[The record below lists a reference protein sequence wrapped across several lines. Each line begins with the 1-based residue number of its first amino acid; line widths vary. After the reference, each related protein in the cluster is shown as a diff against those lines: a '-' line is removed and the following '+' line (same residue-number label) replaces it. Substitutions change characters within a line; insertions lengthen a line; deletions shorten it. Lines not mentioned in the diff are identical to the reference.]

1 MPLTPC
7 PGELPAEV
15 TGFVGRQAELTALS
29 SLLRTA
35 RLITI
40 TGPGGVGKTR
50 IALRAA
56 KLAANRF
63 VDGVYL
69 AELASLHD
77 PELLPHTIAACLGL
91 PKQDVLPPL
100 ETVLDFLHRRR
111 VLLIL
116 DTCEHLVDACAA
128 FAAIVLRTTA
138 TVTVLATSRQPL
150 DADGEHTRA
159 IPPLPVPEPD
169 APDAGRGDAVE
180 LFAQR
185 AAEAAPGFTLT
196 SANLGEVIRLCQWL
210 DGIPLAIELTAVRLR
225 AVPLRELTGRLTD
238 RFTPLAGQRRGTL
251 PQHQT
256 MRNAIGWSYD
266 LCTPAQQL
274 LWTRLSVF
282 AGTFGITD
290 AELVCAG
297 DPLGSADVLQALID
311 LVDRSV
317 VLPAHAEVTGGGLA
331 RYRLLDTIREF
342 GAEKLAASGEE
353 TTLRIRH
360 IKHYTAM
367 ARYFGANP
375 VGEDQL
381 DRYRELRAAHDN
393 IRTALENAFAI
404 DGMDAEAASLATELY
419 AYWQISGL
427 LSEGRYWLAKVLD
440 RFPGP
445 SPERAWALVMT
456 GIVAIFQGQ
465 IGDALAAIDEGI
477 AMADSLGEQLTAARG
492 YGHRTLAYG
501 MSGKL
506 DEAAAAGRV
515 ALTRAQALD
524 DFPGLVALDAEM
536 TMVYLQAGDA
546 VHALERAATGLGRLP
561 EESAERWM
569 QGWLNYCTGFAQ
581 LLLGSLDDSAA
592 ALGTAL
598 AMNHELGE
606 RVTMAYCLEALGWLA
621 ATREQHDRAA
631 WLLGAADPL
640 WQRAGRRLSGDANL
654 EQFHQRAVKTAC
666 ETLGDQAYTSLFD
679 QGAHETLDRVVEFAT
694 ASPATTGLTGAGPVS
709 MVPVSMVPAS
719 TGPTDAVLTRRER
732 QIAELVADGLSNRE
746 IADHLVISK
755 RTVDAHLDHIF
766 GKLELSSRVQLA
778 TWLKSHPLGEVP
790 RLAFTG
796 TGRCAGRGGE

>member
-1 MPLTPC
+1 MPLTPH

-15 TGFVGRQAELTALS
+15 TGFVGRHAELAELTAL
-29 SLLRTA
+29 LQTA
-35 RLITI
+35 RLVTV

-56 KLAANRF
+56 RQLTAAF
-63 VDGVYL
+63 DDGVYL

-100 ETVLDFLHRRR
+100 ETVLDFLHGRR

-116 DTCEHLVDACAA
+116 DTCEHLVDACAV
-128 FAAIVLRTTA
+128 FAGAVLRTTA
-138 TVTVLATSRQPL
+138 EVTVLATSRQPL

-159 IPPLPVPEPD
+159 VPPLPVPEPD
-169 APDAGRGDAVE
+169 APDAGCDDAVE

-185 AAEAAPGFTLT
+185 AAKAAPGFTLT
-196 SANLGEVIRLCQWL
+196 SANLGEVIRLCRWL

-238 RFTPLAGQRRGTL
+238 RFAPMAGQRRGTL

-274 LWTRLSVF
+274 LWARLSVF
-282 AGTFGITD
+282 AGTFGIAD
-290 AELVCAG
+290 AELVCGG
-297 DPLGSADVLQALID
+297 DPLGPADVVQALID

-317 VLPAHAEVTGGGLA
+317 VLPAHVELPDGTGLA

-342 GAEKLAASGEE
+342 GAEKLTALGED
-353 TTLRIRH
+353 TTLRTRH
-360 IKHYTAM
+360 IQRYAAL
-367 ARYFGANP
+367 ARDFGANP
-375 VGEDQL
+375 LGEDQL
-381 DRYRELRAAHDN
+381 VRYRELRAAHDN
-393 IRTALENAFAI
+393 VRAALENAFALG
-404 DGMDAEAASLATELY
+404 GMDAEAASLASDLY

-440 RFPGP
+440 VFTGP

-477 AMADSLGEQLTAARG
+477 ALADDLGEPLIAARG
-492 YGHRTLAYG
+492 FGHRTLAYG
-501 MSGKL
+501 MLGKL
-506 DEAAAAGRV
+506 DEAAAAG
-515 ALTRAQALD
+515 LIAQARAEAID

-546 VHALERAATGLGRLP
+546 ARALDRAAAGLGRLP
-561 EESAERWM
+561 EGSSERWM

-581 LLLGSLDDSAA
+581 LLLGSLDASADS
-592 ALGTAL
+592 LRTAL

-606 RVTMAYCLEALGWLA
+606 RVTMAYCLETLGWLA

-640 WQRAGRRLSGDANL
+640 WQRAGRRLSGDTNL
-654 EQFHQRAVKTAC
+654 EQFHQQAAKSVR
-666 ETLGDQAYTSLFD
+666 ETLGDSAYTTVFG
-679 QGAHETLDRVVEFAT
+679 QGAHETLERVVEFAT
-694 ASPATTGLTGAGPVS
+694 AAATGLA
-709 MVPVSMVPAS
+709 VPAAS
-719 TGPTDAVLTRRER
+719 AVLTRREH

-766 GKLELSSRVQLA
+766 SKLGLSSRVQLA
-778 TWLKSHPLGEVP
+778 TWLKSGH
-790 RLAFTG
+790 
-796 TGRCAGRGGE
+796 

>member
-1 MPLTPC
+1 MSLTPV

-15 TGFVGRQAELTALS
+15 SGFVGRQAELSALS
-29 SLLRTA
+29 ALLRTA
-35 RLITI
+35 RMVTV

-56 KLAANRF
+56 RLVSGQF
-63 VDGVYL
+63 SDGVYL
-69 AELASLHD
+69 AELASLHE

-91 PKQDVLPPL
+91 PKQDVKPPL
-100 ETVLDFLHRRR
+100 ETVLDFLHGRR

-116 DTCEHLVDACAA
+116 DTCEHLVDACAE
-128 FAAIVLRTTA
+128 FASSVLRATA

-150 DADGEHTRA
+150 DTDGEYTRA

-169 APDAGRGDAVE
+169 APGVGCDDAVE

-185 AAEAAPGFTLT
+185 AAEAVPGFTLT
-196 SANLGEVIRLCQWL
+196 GANLGQVIGLCRWL
-210 DGIPLAIELTAVRLR
+210 DGIPLAIELTAARLR
-225 AVPLRELTGRLTD
+225 SVPLPELTGRLTD
-238 RFTPLAGQRRGTL
+238 RFTPLAGHRRGTR

-274 LWTRLSVF
+274 LWARLSVF

-297 DPLGSADVLQALID
+297 DPLAPADVVQALID

-317 VLPAHAEVTGGGLA
+317 VLPAHVELADPGGLA

-342 GAEKLAASGEE
+342 GAEKLAAGGEE

-360 IKHYTAM
+360 IQRYTVM
-367 ARYFGANP
+367 ARGFGANP

-381 DRYRELRAAHDN
+381 VRYRELRAGHDN
-393 IRTALENAFAI
+393 IRAALENAFAI
-404 DGMDAEAASLATELY
+404 DGMDAEAASLATDLY

-440 RFPGP
+440 RFSGP

-465 IGDALAAIDEGI
+465 AGDALAAIDEGI
-477 AMADSLGEQLTAARG
+477 ALADDIGEPLTSARG

-501 MSGKL
+501 MSGRL
-506 DEAAAAGRV
+506 DEAAATGKL
-515 ALTRAQALD
+515 ALARAEALD

-546 VHALERAATGLGRLP
+546 AQALDRAMTGLHRLP
-561 EESAERWM
+561 EDSAERWM
-569 QGWLNYCTGFAQ
+569 QGWLTYCTGLAQ
-581 LLLGSLDDSAA
+581 FLLGLADASAA
-592 ALGTAL
+592 ALATAL
-598 AMNHELGE
+598 RMNHELGE
-606 RVTMAYCLEALGWLA
+606 RVTMAYCLETLGWLA
-621 ATREQHDRAA
+621 ATQDQHDRAA
-631 WLLGAADPL
+631 WLIGAADSL
-640 WQRAGRRLSGDANL
+640 WQRAGRRLSGDTNL
-654 EQFHQRAVKTAC
+654 EQFHQHAAKTVS
-666 ETLGDQAYTSLFD
+666 ETLGERAYTDLFD
-679 QGAHETLDRVVEFAT
+679 QGARETLDRAVEFAT
-694 ASPATTGLTGAGPVS
+694 TAATVAP
-709 MVPVSMVPAS
+709 PAS
-719 TGPTDAVLTRRER
+719 ATLSRRER
-732 QIAELVADGLSNRE
+732 EIAALVAEGLSNRE
-746 IADHLVISK
+746 IAGHLVISK

-766 GKLELSSRVQLA
+766 SKLGLTSRVQLA
-778 TWLKSHPLGEVP
+778 TWLRST
-790 RLAFTG
+790 R
-796 TGRCAGRGGE
+796 

>member
-1 MPLTPC
+1 MPLTPR
-7 PGELPAEV
+7 PGALPAEV
-15 TGFVGRQAELTALS
+15 TGFVGRHAELAALTAL
-29 SLLRTA
+29 LQTA
-35 RLITI
+35 RLVTV

-56 KLAANRF
+56 RQLAARF
-63 VDGVYL
+63 DDGVYL

-100 ETVLDFLHRRR
+100 QTVLDYLHGRR

-128 FAAIVLRTTA
+128 FAGTVLRATA

-159 IPPLPVPEPD
+159 VPPLPVPEPD
-169 APDAGRGDAVE
+169 APDAGCDDAVE

-185 AAEAAPGFTLT
+185 AAEAVPGFALT
-196 SANLGEVIRLCQWL
+196 SASLGEVIRLCRWL
-210 DGIPLAIELTAVRLR
+210 DGIPLAIELTAARLR
-225 AVPLRELTGRLTD
+225 AVPLLELTGRLTD
-238 RFTPLAGQRRGTL
+238 RFAPMAGQRRGTL
-251 PQHQT
+251 PQYQT

-266 LCTPAQQL
+266 LCTQVQRL

-282 AGTFGITD
+282 AGTFSITD
-290 AELVCAG
+290 AELVCGG
-297 DPLGSADVLQALID
+297 DPLGPADVVQALID

-317 VLPAHAEVTGGGLA
+317 VLPAHVELPDGSGLT

-342 GAEKLAASGEE
+342 GAERLAADGEE
-353 TTLRIRH
+353 ATLRIRH
-360 IKHYTAM
+360 IQRYAAL
-367 ARYFGANP
+367 ARAFGANP

-381 DRYRELRAAHDN
+381 VRYRELRAAHDN
-393 IRTALENAFAI
+393 IRAALENAFALG
-404 DGMDAEAASLATELY
+404 GMDAEAASLATDLY

-440 RFPGP
+440 VFAGP

-465 IGDALAAIDEGI
+465 IGDALAAVDEGI
-477 AMADSLGEQLTAARG
+477 ALADDLGEKLTAARG
-492 YGHRTLAYG
+492 FGHRTLAYG
-501 MSGKL
+501 MLGRL
-506 DEAAAAGRV
+506 DEAAAAG
-515 ALTRAQALD
+515 LLAQARAEAID

-546 VHALERAATGLGRLP
+546 AHALDRAAAGLGRLP
-561 EESAERWM
+561 EGSAERWM

-581 LLLGSLDDSAA
+581 LLLGSLDASAD

-640 WQRAGRRLSGDANL
+640 WQRAGRRLSGDTNL
-654 EQFHQRAVKTAC
+654 EQFHQRAAKSVR
-666 ETLGDQAYTSLFD
+666 ETLGDRTYTAVFD
-679 QGAHETLDRVVEFAT
+679 QGGRETLDRVVEFAT
-694 ASPATTGLTGAGPVS
+694 AAADPAASAASTVQAAST
-709 MVPVSMVPAS
+709 VPAAS
-719 TGPTDAVLTRRER
+719 TVLTRREH
-732 QIAELVADGLSNRE
+732 QVAELVADGLSNRE

-766 GKLELSSRVQLA
+766 SKLGVSSRVQLA
-778 TWLKSHPLGEVP
+778 TWLKPGQ
-790 RLAFTG
+790 
-796 TGRCAGRGGE
+796 